1 MKVGFSL
8 DYNKND
14 ATQMCLHVA
23 QVALDLGCDV
33 EFFPRERPVQVHP
46 FWDRFVLR
54 EKRGR
59 FDEWLTSG
67 GLDQLIYTHIPADR
81 ELKQV
86 KDNHIDTYLLVLW
99 ELIEERALDNIAMFD
114 YVICPGKASLKL
126 LTHRTALPNLCII
139 PWDTGVPITFE
150 PRRISSDRIGVIWPL
165 EWQQVKR
172 QEPKFVNVATQ
183 LLELL
188 DNVWLTITYSN
199 NITSELLRELRRMV
213 TFGDGRVE
221 LLKSLSLDKQ
231 ELLFGHHDLTLWP
244 SLTESV
250 AIVGL
255 TSLCMGTPVIA
266 FDHPTAADA
275 IKDGR
280 NGILVQCEIENHGIG
295 GAKVKPDYPSFGRRL
310 TEMVRDVEALD
321 HLRQNTINGLRE
333 RREVFTSKWKDLL
346 VGNS

>member
-23 QVALDLGCDV
+23 QIALDLGCDI

-59 FDEWLTSG
+59 LDEWLTDG
-67 GLDQLIYTHIPADR
+67 GLDHLIYTHIPSDR

-86 KDNHIDTYLLVLW
+86 KDNHISTFLIVLW
-99 ELIEERALDNIAMFD
+99 EALEERQLDDIALFD
-114 YVICPGKASLKL
+114 YVVCPGKSSLKL
-126 LTHRTALPNLCII
+126 MTYRTALPNLFII

-150 PRRISSDRIGVIWPL
+150 PRRISADRIGVIWPL

-172 QEPKFVNVATQ
+172 QEHKMVNVAEQ
-183 LLELL
+183 LLEFF
-188 DNVWLTITYSN
+188 DNVWLTVTYSN
-199 NITSELLRELRRMV
+199 NISADFLRELRRMV
-213 TFGDGRVE
+213 NFSNGRVE
-221 LLKSLSLDKQ
+221 LLRSLSLDKQ

-244 SLTESV
+244 SLTES
-250 AIVGL
+250 AALVGL

-280 NGILVQCEIENHGIG
+280 NGILVQCEIESYGIG
-295 GAKVKPDYPSFGRRL
+295 GARVKPDYPAFGRRL
-310 TEMVRDVEALD
+310 TDVVRNVEELD
-321 HLRQNTINGLRE
+321 HLRQNSVNGLRE
-333 RREVFTSKWKDLL
+333 RRELFISKWKDLL
-346 VGNS
+346 VGCC

>member
-8 DYNKND
+8 DYGKND

-33 EFFPRERPVQVHP
+33 EFFPRERPTQVHP

-59 FDEWLTSG
+59 FDEWLTNG
-67 GLDQLIYTHIPADR
+67 GIDHLIYTHVPTER

-86 KDNHIDTYLLVLW
+86 KDNHITMYLLVIW
-99 ELIEERALDNIAMFD
+99 ELIEERHLEHVAMFD
-114 YVICPGKASLKL
+114 YLICPGKAALKL
-126 LTHRTALPNLCII
+126 MSHRTGLPNLFII
-139 PWDTGVPITFE
+139 PWDVGVPITFE
-150 PRRISSDRIGVIWPL
+150 PRRVTADRIGVIWPL
-165 EWQQVKR
+165 EWQQMKR
-172 QEPKFVNVATQ
+172 QEVKFVNVAEQ
-183 LLELL
+183 LLEYC
-188 DNVWLTITYSN
+188 DNVWLTVTYSN
-199 NITSELLRELRRMV
+199 NVTSDMLKELRKMV

-221 LLKSLSLDKQ
+221 LLRSMSLDKQ

-244 SLTESV
+244 SLSES
-250 AIVGL
+250 AALVGL
-255 TSLCMGTPVIA
+255 TSLCMGTPLIA

-280 NGILVQCEIENHGIG
+280 NGVLVQCEIENSGIG
-295 GAKVKPDYPSFGRRL
+295 GAKVKPDYPAFGRRL
-310 TEMVRDVEALD
+310 TELVRDTQGLD
-321 HLRQNTINGLRE
+321 ILRQNTVSGLRE

-346 VGNS
+346 VGC